1 MQTLRL
7 STDPSHNGLAAHSSM
22 VSFNA
27 AATANDHDNDD
38 GGDAAAY

>member
-7 STDPSHNGLAAHSSM
+7 NAGPSHNGLPVHSSM
-22 VSFNA
+22 VSFNT
-27 AATANDHDNDD
+27 AATANDDGNDD